1 MQQRAKHDI
10 RTYRDLAAWQ
20 KGMQLAE
27 TVYRVT
33 VAFPSEEKFGL
44 VSQMRRAAVSI
55 PSNIAEGFGRAR
67 NTEFRR
73 FLEIARGSLFE
84 NADASGTC
92 TAIGL
97 AQRGKAGGPQRIDAR
112 VGRDPGRPGPFREGT
127 GSPLKSSLASFY
139 SVTQSPSYSVTLS
152 SRLLDA

>member
-1 MQQRAKHDI
+1 LQQRAKHDI

-84 NADASGTC
+84 MQTQAE
-92 TAIGL
+92 L
-97 AQRGKAGGPQRIDAR
+97 ARRLGW
-112 VGRDPGRPGPFREGT
+112 
-127 GSPLKSSLASFY
+127 LKGERLAALKES
-139 SVTQSPSYSVTLS
+139 THE
-152 SRLLDA
+152 LDAILAGLVRSVKAREAR